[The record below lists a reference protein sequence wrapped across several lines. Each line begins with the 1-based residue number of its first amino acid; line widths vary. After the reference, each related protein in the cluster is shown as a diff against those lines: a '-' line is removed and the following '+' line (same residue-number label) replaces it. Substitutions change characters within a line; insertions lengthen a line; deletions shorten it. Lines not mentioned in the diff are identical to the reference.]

1 MSLTLREIV
10 DAFERLSIDD
20 RLHLVLPS
28 LEELDVCIQFDRQ
41 DQLRCWTFYFREAK
55 DESSQQCS
63 RAHFVEVARAFQ
75 LDESLLAKE
84 LAGHLLTQAAFADQF
99 VREVQE
105 LLGEDAV
112 RESIVRTQLFMDAL
126 KDAVSSALET
136 RPQPT
141 VSADEQE
148 ASNTPP
154 HPAGGQTLKF
164 RVIKGS

>member
-112 RESIVRTQLFMDAL
+112 RESIVRTQLFL
-126 KDAVSSALET
+126 NFPNKLVRECSL
-136 RPQPT
+136 RQ
-141 VSADEQE
+141 
-148 ASNTPP
+148 
-154 HPAGGQTLKF
+154 
-164 RVIKGS
+164 